1 MAIIL
6 NIETATEICS
16 VAISNDEELLILHE
30 SEEPYSHSEIIT
42 ILIEKCVKEAK
53 INLKDLDA
61 VAVSQGPGSYT
72 ALRVGASAAK
82 GICYALDKPLIV
94 IDTLQSIALATY
106 EKEKTNALYCPMI
119 DARRMEVYCKMFDAQ
134 NKAVTKLESKVID
147 ESSYNNYFASNQKII
162 FSGNGAE
169 KCKAVLKSPLAVFS
183 QVYCSAANLI
193 SLSQESFKEQKFID
207 PAYFVPN
214 YHKSPN
220 ITTPK
225 KRVL

>member
-1 MAIIL
+1 MALIL

-16 VAISNDEELLILHE
+16 VAISEGEQLLTLQE
-30 SEEPYSHSEIIT
+30 SDDPFSHSKIIT
-42 ILIEKCVKEAK
+42 LLIEKCVKETK
-53 INLKDLDA
+53 INLRDLDA

-82 GICYALDKPLIV
+82 GICYALNKPLIAV
-94 IDTLQSIALATY
+94 DTLQSIALATY
-106 EKEKTNALYCPMI
+106 EKEKTEALYCPMI
-119 DARRMEVYCKMFDAQ
+119 DARRMEVYCKMFDVG

-169 KCKAVLKSPLAVFS
+169 KCMAVLKSPLAVFS
-183 QVYCSAANLI
+183 RVYCSAANLI
-193 SLSQESFKEQKFID
+193 SLSQESYKEQKFTD
-207 PAYFVPN
+207 PAYFIPN

>member
-1 MAIIL
+1 MALIL

-16 VAISNDEELLILHE
+16 VCISDANNIIVLKETDEPFVHAKVLTQLIQDCLKSAEIEL
-30 SEEPYSHSEIIT
+30 S
-42 ILIEKCVKEAK
+42 
-53 INLKDLDA
+53 DLNA
-61 VAVSQGPGSYT
+61 VAVSEGPGSYT
-72 ALRVGASAAK
+72 ALRVGTSVAK
-82 GICYALDKPLIV
+82 GICYALDLPLIA
-94 IDTLQSIALATY
+94 IDTLQSIALATC
-106 EKEKTNALYCPMI
+106 EKEKTDALYCPMI

-169 KCKAVLKSPLAVFS
+169 KCMAVLKSPLAVFS
-183 QVYCSAANLI
+183 RVYCSAANLI
-193 SLSQESFKEQKFID
+193 SLSQESYKEQKFTD
-207 PAYFVPN
+207 PAYFIPN